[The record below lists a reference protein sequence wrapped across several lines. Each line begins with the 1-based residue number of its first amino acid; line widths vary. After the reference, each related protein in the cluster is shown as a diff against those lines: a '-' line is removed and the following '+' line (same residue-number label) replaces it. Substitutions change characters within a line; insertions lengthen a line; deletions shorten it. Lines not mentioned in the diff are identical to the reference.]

1 MTEPSLIFIVPYR
14 NRAEQ
19 RIFFLNYMKYIL
31 EDYEDSDY
39 KILFIEQND
48 DGLPF
53 NRGAMKNIGL
63 LVVKDLYPKSY
74 MNKTLIFND
83 VDTCPHKKGLL
94 EYKTIP
100 SKVKHFFGTRNA
112 LGGIVSITAW
122 DFERIGGFPNY
133 WAWGY
138 EDNVLQARVNHPASK
153 LKLDRSQFH
162 SMNDQA
168 ILHLFD
174 GEFRNLDMNTNV
186 LEGNTEPTN
195 TLRDIIGLE
204 YEMINHKSSSNL
216 ALAYTSVLVK
226 KFDIKN
232 HPPNKTSQK
241 SVNLLKHGK
250 VIGQHIQSY
259 QDRKNRKIGMNFNL
273 GRR

>member
-1 MTEPSLIFIVPYR
+1 MTDPTLIFIVPYR

-74 MNKTLIFND
+74 KNKTLIFND
-83 VDTCPHKKGLL
+83 VDTCPHKKALL
-94 EYKTIP
+94 EYKTIS

-153 LKLDRSQFH
+153 LKIDRSQFH

-273 GRR
+273 RRR